1 MCNFPAVGAILMSKG
16 RVLAAC
22 AAIVALSVLLPAPL
36 AAQEADAAAAY
47 RTVVDRYCVACHNAR
62 QLTAGLDLD
71 GLDLGAVG
79 DHAAVWEKVVRKLR
93 GGLMP
98 PAGRPRP
105 DRDTYVRFAS
115 WLETELDRASAE
127 APNPGRPVLHRLNR
141 VQYGNAV
148 RDLLGI
154 DSAHAASLVPPNAS
168 THGFDNV
175 AAVLGVDPTLI
186 ERYLSAARK
195 ISTLAVGDPAA
206 GPAPVTYRAPADL
219 TQNDHLDG
227 MPFGTRGGIRA
238 RHHFP
243 VDGEYVISAKLGRN
257 VHELI
262 RGLNDRH
269 TVEFSVDGKRVG
281 LFPIGGLGAGT
292 GERPDY
298 DSTRHGGYRTA
309 DFDVRVPVRAGLREV
324 IVTFIKTSAAQI
336 EDRPPTLV
344 GVPLQGPALRQPFRK
359 AYIHYFED
367 GLPYFTRMDIAGPH
381 DVTGP
386 GDTESRRRI
395 FVCYPA
401 RPADEASC
409 AREIAASLARRAWR
423 RPLNAGDVDELLQF
437 YEAERNRGGGFEAGI
452 RMVVRAVLVSRE
464 FLFRVEPDPAGVAP
478 DAPYQLGAQALAS
491 RLAFFLWSSIP
502 DDELLQ
508 RVEDGTLV
516 EPAVLETQVRRMLA
530 DDRATALVRN
540 FAGQWLHLRNLQFA
554 QPHPLYYPDFD
565 DNIRQAMRRETEM
578 LFETI
583 LREDRNVAELL
594 TADYTFLN
602 ERLAQHYGIPNVH
615 GSHFRRVQLTDEA
628 RRGVITHGS
637 ILTVTSHPTRT
648 APVLRGKWIL
658 ENILGTPPPAPPPDV
673 PDLLE
678 KNEEGRVLSMRERME
693 QHRANPICASCHA
706 QMDPLG
712 LSLEPF
718 NAVGEARTRSESDGP
733 IDASGVM
740 PDGTEFD
747 GPSGLRSL
755 LAADSERFVHTV
767 IEKLLTYAL
776 GRGLEHYDAPA
787 VRAILREAARDDYA
801 FSSIVLGVVRSVPFQ
816 MRMSS
821 DAPAPE
827 STAAA
832 RR

>member
-1 MCNFPAVGAILMSKG
+1 MATG
-16 RVLAAC
+16 RMLAAYLAF
-22 AAIVALSVLLPAPL
+22 AALCVAPQAAP
-36 AAQEADAAAAY
+36 AAQESDPQTAY
-47 RTVVDRYCVACHNAR
+47 REVVDRYCVACHNAR
-62 QLTAGLDLD
+62 QLTAGLALD
-71 GLDLGAVG
+71 NLDLGAVG
-79 DHAAVWEKVVRKLR
+79 DHPDVWEKVVRKLR

-105 DRDTYVRFAS
+105 DKQTYARFAS
-115 WLETELDRASAE
+115 WLEGALDAASAQ
-127 APNPGRPVLHRLNR
+127 APNPGRPVVHRLNR

-154 DSAHAASLVPPNAS
+154 DADHAAALVPPNAS

-195 ISTLAVGDPAA
+195 LSALAVGDPAVRPV
-206 GPAPVTYRAPADL
+206 PATYRAPIDL

-227 MPFGTRGGIRA
+227 MPFGTRGGMRA

-262 RGLNDRH
+262 RGLNDGH
-269 TVEFSVDGKRVG
+269 TVEFSIDGKRVG

-292 GERPDY
+292 GERADY
-298 DSTRHGGYRTA
+298 DSQRHGGYRTA
-309 DFDVRVPVRAGLREV
+309 DMEVRVPVTAGLREV
-324 IVTFIKTSAAQI
+324 VVTFLKTSAAQI

-344 GVPLQGPALRQPFRK
+344 GVPLQGPALRQPFQK

-367 GLPYFTRMDIAGPH
+367 GLPYIIRIDIAGPRA
-381 DVTGP
+381 VTGA

-395 FVCYPA
+395 FICHPE
-401 RPADEASC
+401 RPADELSC
-409 AREIAASLARRAWR
+409 AREITAALARRAWR
-423 RPLNAGDVDELLQF
+423 RPVADGDVDDLLGF
-437 YEAERNRGGGFEAGI
+437 YDEERARGGGFEDGV
-452 RMVVRAVLVSRE
+452 RMVVRALLVSRE
-464 FLFRVEPDPAGVAP
+464 FLFRVEPEPGGLAP
-478 DAPYQLGAQALAS
+478 GTPYRLGARELAS
-491 RLAFFLWSSIP
+491 RLSFFLWSSIP
-502 DDELLQ
+502 DDELLALA
-508 RVEDGTLV
+508 EDGTLL
-516 EPAVLETQVRRMLA
+516 EPGELERQVRRLLA
-530 DDRATALVRN
+530 DSRAQALVEN

-554 QPHPLYYPDFD
+554 QPHPLSYPNFD
-565 DNIRQAMRRETEM
+565 DNIRQAMRRETEL

-583 LREDRNVAELL
+583 VREDRNIAELL

-602 ERLAQHYGIPNVH
+602 ERLARHYGIAGVH
-615 GSHFRRVQLTDEA
+615 GSHFRRVQLTDAA
-628 RRGVITHGS
+628 RRGLLAHGS
-637 ILTVTSHPTRT
+637 VLTVTSHPTRT

-658 ENILGTPPPAPPPDV
+658 ENVLGTPPPAPPPDV
-673 PDLLE
+673 PDLQE

-693 QHRANPICASCHA
+693 QHRANPVCASCHA

-712 LSLEPF
+712 LALEPF

-740 PDGTEFD
+740 PDGTAFD
-747 GPSGLRSL
+747 GPAGLRGL
-755 LAADSERFVHTV
+755 LAADAERFVHTA

-787 VRAILREAARDDYA
+787 VRAILREAARDNYT
-801 FSSIVLGVVRSVPFQ
+801 FSSIVLGVVRSVPFR

-821 DAPAPE
+821 DAPAAE
-827 STAAA
+827 TAVAA
-832 RR
+832 RH

>member
-1 MCNFPAVGAILMSKG
+1 MGTGRIIGACG
-16 RVLAAC
+16 VVAALC
-22 AAIVALSVLLPAPL
+22 TAPQAAL
-36 AAQEADAAAAY
+36 AAQENDGAAAY
-47 RTVVDRYCVACHNAR
+47 RAVVDRYCVACHNTR
-62 QLTAGLDLD
+62 QLTAGLALD
-71 GLDLGAVG
+71 SLDLGAVG
-79 DHAAVWEKVVRKLR
+79 ERADVWEKVVRKLR

-105 DRDTYVRFAS
+105 DKDTYVRFAS
-115 WLETELDRASAE
+115 WLETELDRASAD
-127 APNPGRPVLHRLNR
+127 APNPGRPVFHRLNR

-154 DSAHAASLVPPNAS
+154 DSAHAAALVPPNAS

-195 ISTLAVGDPAA
+195 LSALAVGDTAVRPVPA
-206 GPAPVTYRAPADL
+206 TYRAPADL
-219 TQNDHLDG
+219 TQNEHLDG
-227 MPFGTRGGIRA
+227 MPFGTRGGMRA

-243 VDGEYVISAKLGRN
+243 VDGEYVITAKLGRN

-262 RGLNDRH
+262 RGLNDHH
-269 TVEFSVDGKRVG
+269 TVEFSIDGRRVG

-298 DSTRHGGYRTA
+298 DSQRHGGYRIA
-309 DFDVRVPVRAGLREV
+309 DFEVRAPVKAGLREV
-324 IVTFIKTSAAQI
+324 VATFLKTSAAQI

-344 GVPLQGPALRQPFRK
+344 GVPLQGPALRQPFQK

-367 GLPYFTRMDIAGPH
+367 GLPYIIRIDIEGPH
-381 DVTGP
+381 AVTGL

-401 RPADEASC
+401 RPAEELSC
-409 AREIAASLARRAWR
+409 AREITASLARRAWR
-423 RPLNAGDVDELLQF
+423 RPVDGGDVDQLLRF
-437 YEAERNRGGGFEAGI
+437 YAEERQRGGGFEAGI
-452 RMVVRAVLVSRE
+452 RMVVRALLVSRE
-464 FLFRVEPDPAGVAP
+464 FLFRVEPEPEGVAP
-478 DAPYQLGAQALAS
+478 GAPYRLGARELAS
-491 RLAFFLWSSIP
+491 RLSFFLWSSIP
-502 DDELLQ
+502 DDELLE
-508 RVEDGTLV
+508 RAEDGTL
-516 EPAVLETQVRRMLA
+516 LESGELERQVRRMLA
-530 DDRATALVRN
+530 DDRSRALVEN

-554 QPHPLYYPDFD
+554 QPHPLSYPDFD
-565 DNIRQAMRRETEM
+565 DNIRQAMRRETEL

-583 LREDRNVAELL
+583 MREDRNVAELL

-602 ERLAQHYGIPNVH
+602 ERLARHYGITGVH
-615 GSHFRRVQLTDEA
+615 GSHFRRVQLGDQTRHGLIA
-628 RRGVITHGS
+628 HGS
-637 ILTVTSHPTRT
+637 VLTVTSHPTRT

-673 PDLLE
+673 PDLQE

-693 QHRANPICASCHA
+693 QHRANPVCASCHA

-712 LSLEPF
+712 LALEPF

-740 PDGTEFD
+740 PDGTAFD

-755 LAADSERFVHTV
+755 LVADSERFVHTA
-767 IEKLLTYAL
+767 IEKLMTYAL

-801 FSSIVLGVVRSVPFQ
+801 FSSIVLGVVRSVPFR
-816 MRMSS
+816 MRMPS
-821 DAPAPE
+821 DAAAPD
-827 STAAA
+827 TPVAA